1 MKTTPQKKRR
11 RSLNRTGATMV
22 EFALGAPIFFLLLLA
37 SFEFARLNVIRHTA
51 DNAAYEAARIAMVP
65 GATAAEAVAEA
76 NRILNIVGTRGG
88 RVTVNPATL
97 GPNTNQ
103 ITVTV
108 DVPMD
113 QNGWITPKFTATQTM
128 RAVSTLKAERTGQ

>member
-1 MKTTPQKKRR
+1 
-11 RSLNRTGATMV
+11 MV
-22 EFALGAPIFFLLLLA
+22 EFALVAPVFFLLLLV
-37 SFEFARLNVIRHTA
+37 SFEFARMNVIRHTA

-76 NRILNIVGTRGG
+76 NRILNIVSTRGAT
-88 RVTVNPATL
+88 VTVNPATL

-108 DVPMD
+108 DVPLD
-113 QNGWITPKFTATQTM
+113 QNGWITPRFTSTQNM
-128 RAVSTLKAERTGQ
+128 RSVSTLKAERTGQ